1 MGDYRRGGQEMNV
14 YEKLAKARVMF
25 QANNPKMSGFN
36 KFAGYSYF
44 ELSDILPMINEIGAE
59 IGFVCEVSFS
69 DVAELVFRNTEK
81 PEESIRFVSPM
92 STATLKG
99 CHEVQNLGAVQ
110 TYIKRYLYQ
119 NAFEIVESDALNAGT
134 KEEKKPAQDDIAEK
148 EKAFFAE
155 FEDLQKELTRYL
167 NTKGIFEHPENV
179 RKVIAAK
186 DVKNM
191 RVALSHA
198 KANEKM
204 LAEKAKKPAPE
215 IPENIF

>member
-1 MGDYRRGGQEMNV
+1 MNV
-14 YEKLAKARVMF
+14 YEKLTKARVMF
-25 QANNPKMSGFN
+25 QANNPKMSGKN
-36 KFAGYSYF
+36 TYAGYTYF
-44 ELSDILPMINEIGAE
+44 ELSDILPVINKIGAE
-59 IGFVCEVSFS
+59 IGFVCEVSFTK
-69 DVAELVFRNTEK
+69 DEAILRFRNTEK
-81 PEESIRFVSPM
+81 TDEYITFTSPM
-92 STATLKG
+92 STASLKG

-134 KEEKKPAQDDIAEK
+134 KEEKKPVPQGDAEEK
-148 EKAFFAE
+148 EKAFIAE
-155 FEDLQKELTRYL
+155 FDKLQKELNEYL
-167 NTKGIFEHPENV
+167 NKKGIFERPENV
-179 RKVIAAK
+179 RAVIAAK

-204 LAEKAKKPAPE
+204 LAEKAKKPAPA

>member
-1 MGDYRRGGQEMNV
+1 MNV

-25 QANNPKMSGFN
+25 QANNPKMSGKN
-36 KFAGYSYF
+36 TYAGYTYF
-44 ELSDILPMINEIGAE
+44 ELSDILPVINKIGAE

-69 DVAELVFRNTEK
+69 VEGAELLFRNTEK
-81 PEESIRFVSPM
+81 PDEYITFTSPM
-92 STATLKG
+92 STASLKG

-134 KEEKKPAQDDIAEK
+134 KEEKKPAQDKPAQDNIAEK
-148 EKAFFAE
+148 EKAFIAE
-155 FEDLQKELTRYL
+155 FDKLQKELNEYL

-179 RKVIAAK
+179 RAVIAAK

-191 RVALSHA
+191 RIALNHA

-204 LAEKAKKPAPE
+204 LAEREKKPAPE

>member
-1 MGDYRRGGQEMNV
+1 MNV

-25 QANNPKMSGFN
+25 QANNPKMSGKN
-36 KFAGYSYF
+36 TYAGYTYF
-44 ELSDILPMINEIGAE
+44 ELSDILPVINKIGAE

-69 DVAELVFRNTEK
+69 VEGAALLFRNTEK
-81 PEESIRFVSPM
+81 PDEYITFTSPM
-92 STATLKG
+92 STASLKG

-119 NAFEIVESDALNAGT
+119 NAFEIVESDALNAGA
-134 KEEKKPAQDDIAEK
+134 KEEKKPVPQSDAAEK

-155 FEDLQKELTRYL
+155 FEKLQGELAKYL
-167 NTKGIFEHPENV
+167 NIKGIFERPENV
-179 RKVIAAK
+179 RAVIAAK

-191 RVALSHA
+191 RIALSHA

-204 LAEKAKKPAPE
+204 LADKEKQTAPA
-215 IPENIF
+215 IPENLF